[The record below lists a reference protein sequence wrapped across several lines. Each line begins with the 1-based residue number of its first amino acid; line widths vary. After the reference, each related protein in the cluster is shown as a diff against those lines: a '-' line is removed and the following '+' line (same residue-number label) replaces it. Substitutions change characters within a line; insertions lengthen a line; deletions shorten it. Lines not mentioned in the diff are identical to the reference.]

1 MGTVEHNMPGTTS
14 ALISAALGVLLVCGV
29 VFVALPNDSHNQS
42 QPTTPTSLSSTNK
55 AASTVLQGPDGTS
68 YTLSFLHDV
77 SVESPGYTM
86 LPAPLRHRR
95 ANVDYHFPETF
106 FNQTAQ
112 PGTSRW
118 HNPNHHRPNRL
129 AERSTYPEQHDVWC
143 RGHDCGCWIPRPRPR
158 QRACI
163 HHHPWS

>member
-1 MGTVEHNMPGTTS
+1 MGLVEHNMPGTTS

-29 VFVALPNDSHNQS
+29 VFVALPNDSHSQS

-86 LPAPLRHRR
+86 LPAALSSTDAPMLITT
-95 ANVDYHFPETF
+95 FPKPSSIKRL
-106 FNQTAQ
+106 NPGQTD
-112 PGTSRW
+112 GTIQTIT
-118 HNPNHHRPNRL
+118 PNRL

-143 RGHDCGCWIPRPRPR
+143 RGHDCGC
-158 QRACI
+158 
-163 HHHPWS
+163 